1 MLSSVFRRLLLQ
13 SFNFF
18 FIINK
23 SNICSLAI
31 TRCRQ
36 YRFKYDGNQHSV
48 NNWIWKLP
56 FRWCASNTNILFNF
70 ILYFRLDV
78 ELRVCVLCV
87 HVKLFTQ
94 SAFPFAC
101 YILSIH
107 IYSPIVLCCDVT
119 CISKNHLRCSFHFMH
134 FFLLLFF
141 VLLSFV
147 LSSII
152 WFSSFCTQTVKFH
165 SECLAHFAYQV
176 QPYVSKCVGMHAMA
190 SQIYSVSNCIA
201 IHNTLDVIYVVVDS
215 RVLHYYFPSLV
226 HSSFS
231 LFSYTHVQCTSWEIW
246 DSIIQAD
253 CVHPKCYIAM
263 HVCLC
268 AGVCDI
274 SFLLGSTNDVYICVP
289 SSS

>member
-18 FIINK
+18 FIIIK

-94 SAFPFAC
+94 SAFRLRAIFWAYIYILPLCYAVMWRAYQKTTCAALFTLCIFSFCCFLFCLVLFCLLLSDSHPFA
-101 YILSIH
+101 H
-107 IYSPIVLCCDVT
+107 
-119 CISKNHLRCSFHFMH
+119 KR
-134 FFLLLFF
+134 
-141 VLLSFV
+141 
-147 LSSII
+147 
-152 WFSSFCTQTVKFH
+152 
-165 SECLAHFAYQV
+165 
-176 QPYVSKCVGMHAMA
+176 
-190 SQIYSVSNCIA
+190 
-201 IHNTLDVIYVVVDS
+201 
-215 RVLHYYFPSLV
+215 
-226 HSSFS
+226 
-231 LFSYTHVQCTSWEIW
+231 
-246 DSIIQAD
+246 
-253 CVHPKCYIAM
+253 
-263 HVCLC
+263 
-268 AGVCDI
+268 
-274 SFLLGSTNDVYICVP
+274 
-289 SSS
+289 